1 MNPGR
6 GFAKEREICLIAQ
19 DVERVLPELVRKDS
33 HGDKAFAYDKMVPM
47 LIEAVKDQQTVIKEK
62 AARIEK
68 LEKALEMMEL
78 RVVALQGPARTIVL
92 K

>member
-1 MNPGR
+1 
-6 GFAKEREICLIAQ
+6 
-19 DVERVLPELVRKDS
+19 
-33 HGDKAFAYDKMVPM
+33 MVPM